1 MPLPCA
7 RCLTG
12 IGPVRTS
19 TGGCRCYPPTS
30 ATSIPRPRYWYLEAV
45 PELLELVS
53 RRLAAPVGSHSGA
66 RAAHEILDP
75 ADCTGLEGGG
85 TAWSPGP
92 GYLVRQAAP
101 VPLGRP
107 THGRVRTVSSE
118 IAKVETI
125 TTEAQSAWRPL
136 HPDQSGSSGAT
147 DGWDELP
154 AACLLRQTGKIKDE
168 TFSGVFDM
176 RAKRQLDGIAIPGLE
191 AFE

>member
-1 MPLPCA
+1 
-7 RCLTG
+7 
-12 IGPVRTS
+12 
-19 TGGCRCYPPTS
+19 
-30 ATSIPRPRYWYLEAV
+30 
-45 PELLELVS
+45 
-53 RRLAAPVGSHSGA
+53 
-66 RAAHEILDP
+66 
-75 ADCTGLEGGG
+75 
-85 TAWSPGP
+85 
-92 GYLVRQAAP
+92 